1 MQSKRRYSGND
12 AMIHGQQESK
22 NNRSGLRS
30 AMTATRKRKFEQ
42 SSTNNGS
49 IHQEQNII
57 EKTAENRATKVCT
70 ITELQEATV
79 RIKPENTGATA
90 P

>member
-1 MQSKRRYSGND
+1 MQYNND
-12 AMIHGQQESK
+12 
-22 NNRSGLRS
+22 R
-30 AMTATRKRKFEQ
+30 
-42 SSTNNGS
+42 

-70 ITELQEATV
+70 ITTITELQEATV
-79 RIKPENTGATA
+79 RIKSENTGATA

>member
-1 MQSKRRYSGND
+1 MQY
-12 AMIHGQQESK
+12 
-22 NNRSGLRS
+22 
-30 AMTATRKRKFEQ
+30 
-42 SSTNNGS
+42 NNGS

-57 EKTAENRATKVCT
+57 EKTAAENRATKVCT

-79 RIKPENTGATA
+79 RIKPEDTGATA

>member
-1 MQSKRRYSGND
+1 
-12 AMIHGQQESK
+12 MIHGQQESK

-49 IHQEQNII
+49 IHQEQNTI
-57 EKTAENRATKVCT
+57 EKTAGNRATKVCT